1 MIPAD
6 ITNADIVKAI
16 RRIERDGVPPSRK
29 SRGYC
34 LVANG
39 RHLPPKYTI
48 ALAHE
53 IATGETLSPSFFSGG
68 SETNDFLLRRGF
80 DVQGC
85 DCGGTGRDDGYVNSV
100 SRRAEKAGSKTAA
113 TRHSERC
120 PQCKKRVSELLERI
134 YGTCIANH
142 RFGWQTGLAPY
153 SEASIGDTLRAVAA
167 ALQEYRGFGVQDFV
181 RSPLL
186 AGCDFWV
193 PDPNF
198 IVEFDESQ
206 HFTSP
211 RKFALSAYGDERPLG
226 FSKKRW
232 TTLCKH
238 HSAKDNDPPYRDEQ
252 RAWYD
257 TLRDLV
263 PTVKGMRPTVRL
275 YASDCVWCSLDPNS
289 QGDRERFFELMARG
303 HPPSVRTAEPKR
315 PIADPPAS
323 VLRVAMVFPKV
334 EAKSKSGVPPSG
346 GTAQRPTAPSA
357 ASFAGETVDFVLFPE
372 AYICATDEQRKT
384 SLQQLATEL
393 DAPIVVGAADTRLHS
408 SSREWQVLLRFDPA
422 GTAPSRPYVKHSTAE
437 AVAFERPN
445 WDPLEALPTLDLRG
459 VTAGATICHDHY
471 LGLLPRFLARRG
483 AQLWVNPTYENVT
496 DKKWSSVLRLRA
508 VENRFFA
515 LCTLHSNVNARTR
528 THPFGFSPD
537 GAELLGRQAGSG
549 LARPLS
555 ECDAAGSIYIVELD
569 LDAAGKP
576 LDWSKLPPA
585 STPRR
590 ARPDN
595 GTSAKSIRLALRGG
609 QPAVLG
615 CSGWRAG
622 GNELHAE
629 TPHGPVYLG
638 LVPEERILD
647 AAACFGVL
655 DQSYRMNAA
664 PVIWNHW
671 ERLPVEPAKLAA
683 LMTGRAIECCAPIV
697 ISDHGGITEVVEL
710 SNRNKIPNRRTV
722 GPFGIATIDLR
733 YVWGL
738 KGAFKIVE
746 KKVPRDMRQQALE
759 RYRSLGQ

>member
-1 MIPAD
+1 M
-6 ITNADIVKAI
+6 
-16 RRIERDGVPPSRK
+16 
-29 SRGYC
+29 
-34 LVANG
+34 ANG

-53 IATGETLSPSFFSGG
+53 IATGDTLSPSLFSGG
-68 SETNDFLLRRGF
+68 PESNDFLRHRGF
-80 DVQGC
+80 DVRECG
-85 DCGGTGRDDGYVNSV
+85 CGGIGQEGGHVKSV
-100 SRRAEKAGSKTAA
+100 SRCAEKARSKPAP

-120 PQCKKRVSELLERI
+120 PECKRRVSELLGRI
-134 YGTCIANH
+134 YGTCIANQ
-142 RFGWQTGLAPY
+142 RFGWRTGLAPY
-153 SEASIGDTLRAVAA
+153 TETSIGGTLRNVAI
-167 ALQEYRGFGVQDFV
+167 ALQAYRGFGVQDFV
-181 RSPLL
+181 RSPRL

-211 RKFALSAYGDERPLG
+211 RKLALSAYVDESPLG

-238 HSAKDNDPPYRDEQ
+238 HNAKDNDPPFRDEQ

-263 PTVKGMRPTVRL
+263 PSIEGMRPTVRL
-275 YASDCVWCSLDPNS
+275 YAGECVWCSLDPNS
-289 QGDRERFFELMARG
+289 RGDRERFAKLMARG
-303 HPPSVRTAEPKR
+303 HSPSIRTAEAKR
-315 PIADPPAS
+315 PVVARPES
-323 VLRVAMVFPKV
+323 GLRVAVVFPKV
-334 EAKSKSGVPPSG
+334 DAKSKGGVPPIG
-346 GTAQRPTAPSA
+346 GAAQRPKVPGA

-372 AYICATDEQRKT
+372 AYICATDDQRKS
-384 SLQQLATEL
+384 SLQMLATEL
-393 DAPIVVGAADTRLHS
+393 DAPIVVGATDTSLDA

-437 AVAFERPN
+437 AVAFERPD
-445 WDPLEALPTLDLRG
+445 WDPREALPTLDLRG

-471 LGLLPRFLARRG
+471 LGLLPRFLAKQG
-483 AQLWVNPTYENVT
+483 AQFWVNPTYENVT
-496 DKKWSSVLRLRA
+496 DRKWSSVLRLRA

-515 LCTLHSNVNARTR
+515 LCTLHSNVSARTR

-537 GAELLGRQAGSG
+537 GAELLGRQAGSD

-555 ECDAAGSIYIVELD
+555 KCNAAGSIYIVELD
-569 LDAAGKP
+569 LDAVGKP

-595 GTSAKSIRLALRGG
+595 GTSAKDVRLALRGG

-615 CSGWRAG
+615 RSGWSAG
-622 GNELHAE
+622 GNELPVE

-638 LVPEERILD
+638 SVPEERILD

-655 DQSYRMNAA
+655 DQSHRMNAA

-671 ERLPVEPAKLAA
+671 DRLPVEPAKLAA
-683 LMTGRAIECCAPIV
+683 LMMGRAIECCAPIV
-697 ISDHGGITEVVEL
+697 ISDHNGIVEVVEL

-746 KKVPRDMRQQALE
+746 GKICRSMRQKALE
-759 RYRSLGQ
+759 RYRSLG